1 MLEAGGRVQSIEKAV
16 RILEILAEAGT
27 PMPLREIAR
36 RTELPKSTLHGI
48 ISTLR
53 ETGLV
58 EQSAE
63 DGCYGLGLHLF
74 ELGCAA
80 SGSRNITAISR
91 PFLQSL
97 ANRAGETAFLAALD
111 GTDALLLEVTEAPN
125 PLRVAL
131 APGTRMPLHC
141 TAQGKVF
148 LAWNE
153 NAMRQVC
160 RGEPV
165 AYTPHTHTTP
175 EQIQAD
181 VAATRERGYAIED
194 GAPDW
199 PARHCSAYSRCRRAS
214 TVYHWRGGHV
224 PPGPFGGIFNCRTSD
239 GRSRQGHCGIAA
251 KTALAA

>member
-141 TAQGKVF
+141 TAQGKEF

-153 NAMRQVC
+153 NAMRQV
-160 RGEPV
+160 P
-165 AYTPHTHTTP
+165 
-175 EQIQAD
+175 
-181 VAATRERGYAIED
+181 
-194 GAPDW
+194 
-199 PARHCSAYSRCRRAS
+199 RRAGRL
-214 TVYHWRGGHV
+214 H
-224 PPGPFGGIFNCRTSD
+224 PPYPHHPGANPG
-239 GRSRQGHCGIAA
+239 
-251 KTALAA
+251 

>member
-131 APGTRMPLHC
+131 APARCSWRGMRMLCGRCAAASRSPTLPIPTPPRSKSRLMWLLRGNAVMPL
-141 TAQGKVF
+141 K
-148 LAWNE
+148 
-153 NAMRQVC
+153 M
-160 RGEPV
+160 
-165 AYTPHTHTTP
+165 
-175 EQIQAD
+175 
-181 VAATRERGYAIED
+181 
-194 GAPDW
+194 
-199 PARHCSAYSRCRRAS
+199 AS
-214 TVYHWRGGHV
+214 TG
-224 PPGPFGGIFNCRTSD
+224 
-239 GRSRQGHCGIAA
+239 
-251 KTALAA
+251 LACAPLQRL

>member
-91 PFLQSL
+91 PFLQGL
-97 ANRAGETAFLAALD
+97 ANRAGETAFLAALM
-111 GTDALLLEVTEAPN
+111 APM
-125 PLRVAL
+125 PCCWRS
-131 APGTRMPLHC
+131 PKPPTRCVSH
-141 TAQGKVF
+141 
-148 LAWNE
+148 
-153 NAMRQVC
+153 
-160 RGEPV
+160 
-165 AYTPHTHTTP
+165 
-175 EQIQAD
+175 
-181 VAATRERGYAIED
+181 
-194 GAPDW
+194 
-199 PARHCSAYSRCRRAS
+199 
-214 TVYHWRGGHV
+214 
-224 PPGPFGGIFNCRTSD
+224 
-239 GRSRQGHCGIAA
+239 
-251 KTALAA
+251 